1 VHADR
6 IEQAPHARVVRIQPR
21 RGLGSLG
28 VGELWAWRELV
39 TFLIW
44 RDIKVR
50 YKQTALGGAW
60 AVIQPVMTMLVFS
73 LFFGKLAKLSSDS
86 VPYPVFSFAA
96 ILPWNLFSTGLT
108 GAAGSLVGNTGL
120 LKKVYLPRLAIPI
133 GAVLAVVVD
142 FLVAFVILIAMMAWY
157 RISPSIE
164 ALLVIPFTLLAIVS
178 ALGVG
183 IWLAALNVKYRD
195 VKYVLP
201 FLVQLWMFATP
212 VAYSSSLITKPWA
225 HTVFAINPMVAVVD
239 GFRYSLLGAPPPSL
253 GTVCTSTAVA
263 LVALLAGLLY
273 FRSTERTFA
282 DVI

>member
-1 VHADR
+1 MHADR